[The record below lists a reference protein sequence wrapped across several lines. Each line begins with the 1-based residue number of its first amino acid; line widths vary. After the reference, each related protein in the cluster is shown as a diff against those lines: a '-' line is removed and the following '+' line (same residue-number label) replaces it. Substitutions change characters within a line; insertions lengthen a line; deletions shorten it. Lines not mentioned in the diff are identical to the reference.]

1 MRKICFVTGT
11 RAEYGL
17 LSRLMRL
24 VQEDSTLQLQII
36 ATNMHLSKKFGET
49 YREIES
55 DGFKIDKRVPI
66 IDELAKDSPVST
78 LKAMSKGLEGFGIAY
93 SELKPDLIVIL
104 GDRYEMLSAATAAL
118 ISRIPIAHIHGG
130 EVTEGA
136 YDDAIRHSIT
146 KMSALHFTSCEA
158 YRKRVIQLGENP
170 ERVFNVGSIG
180 VENIKKIPLMDKEEL
195 ESSLNFQFDNNT
207 ILVTYHPETLGGDPE
222 SGIRELLSAI
232 SQYPELRVLFT
243 MPNSDTGHQPIVQAI
258 AEYVK
263 QHPDNSKAFTS
274 LGVKRYLSALQYVK
288 AVVGNSS
295 SGIVEVPSFG
305 IPTLNIG
312 DRQKGRIA
320 SQSVVHCSADR
331 ESISK
336 GIEHILSPEHQA
348 LSAKSINP
356 YEKERC
362 AETIYKIISSYDL
375 QNCTNKSF
383 YDLK

>member
-24 VQEDSTLQLQII
+24 VQEDSNLQLQII

-49 YREIES
+49 YREIEN
-55 DGFKIDKRVPI
+55 DGFRIDKKIPI
-66 IDELAKDSPVST
+66 IDDTAEDSPIST
-78 LKAMSKGLEGFGIAY
+78 LKAMSKGLKRFGIAY
-93 SELKPDLIVIL
+93 SELKPDLIAIL

-118 ISRIPIAHIHGG
+118 ISRIPIAHLYGG
-130 EVTEGA
+130 DVTEGA

-146 KMSALHFTSCEA
+146 KMSSLHFTSCEE

-180 VENIKKIPLMDKEEL
+180 VENIKKIPLMEKEEL
-195 ESSLNFQFDNNT
+195 ENSLNFKFNDRT
-207 ILVTYHPETLGGDPE
+207 ILVTYHPETLGGD
-222 SGIRELLSAI
+222 SKTGIRELLAAI
-232 SQYPELRVLFT
+232 SKYPELRMIFT

-258 AEYVK
+258 EEYVK
-263 QHPDNSKAFTS
+263 QHPDSSKAFTS
-274 LGVKRYLSALQYVK
+274 LGVKRYLSVLQYVK

-320 SQSVVHCSADR
+320 SQSVVHCANDR

-336 GIEHILSPEHQA
+336 GIEHVLSPEHQV
-348 LSAKSINP
+348 LSANSINP

-362 AETIYKIISSYDL
+362 AETIYEIISSYDL

>member
-24 VQEDSTLQLQII
+24 VQEDTSLQLQII
-36 ATNMHLSKKFGET
+36 ATNMHLSPKFGET
-49 YREIES
+49 YREIED
-55 DGFKIDKRVPI
+55 DGFKIDKKVPI
-66 IDELAKDSPVST
+66 IDELAEDSPVST
-78 LKAMSKGLEGFGIAY
+78 LKAMSRGLEGFALAY
-93 SELKPDLIVIL
+93 YELKPDLIVIL

-130 EVTEGA
+130 EITEGA

-146 KMSALHFTSCEA
+146 KMSSLHFTSCEE

-180 VENIKKIPLMDKEEL
+180 VENIKKIPFMEKEEL
-195 ESSLNFQFDNNT
+195 ESSLNFKFNDRT
-207 ILVTYHPETLGGDPE
+207 ILVTYHPETLGGE
-222 SGIRELLSAI
+222 SKKGISELLSAI
-232 SQYPELRVLFT
+232 SQYPELRVVFT
-243 MPNSDTGHQPIVQAI
+243 MPNSDTGHQPIVRAI
-258 AEYVK
+258 EEYVK
-263 QHPDNSKAFTS
+263 QHPDSSKAFTS
-274 LGVKRYLSALQYVK
+274 LGVKRYLSVLQYVK

-320 SQSVVHCSADR
+320 SHSVVHCANDR

-336 GIEHILSPEHQA
+336 GIEHVLSPEHLA

-362 AETIYKIISSYDL
+362 AETIYEIISSYDL
-375 QNCTNKSF
+375 QKCTNKSF